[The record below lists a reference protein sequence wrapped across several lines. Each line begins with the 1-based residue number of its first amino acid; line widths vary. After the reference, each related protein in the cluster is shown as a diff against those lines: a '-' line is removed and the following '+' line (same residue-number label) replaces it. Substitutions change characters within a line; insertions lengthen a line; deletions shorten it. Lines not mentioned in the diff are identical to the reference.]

1 MSVIIRALVIVAVI
15 YAVIAIF
22 SGEDEIVE
30 RVRKSI
36 PTTVHG

>member
-1 MSVIIRALVIVAVI
+1 MSVVIRALVVVAII
-15 YAVIAIF
+15 YTVIAIF
-22 SGEDEIVE
+22 SGKDEIVE